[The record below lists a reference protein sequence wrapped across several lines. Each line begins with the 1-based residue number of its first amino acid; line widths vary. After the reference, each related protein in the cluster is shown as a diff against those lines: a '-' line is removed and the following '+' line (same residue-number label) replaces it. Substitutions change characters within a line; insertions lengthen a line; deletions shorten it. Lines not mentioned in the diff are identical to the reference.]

1 MSDKP
6 IFRSTTVLAI
16 RKNGEVAM
24 AADGQVTLG
33 NSVMKSNARKI
44 RKIYND
50 KILIGFAGSTADAF
64 NLFDKFEAKVNEYS
78 GDIVRAS
85 VELAKEWR
93 TDKMLR
99 RLEAMLTVCDK
110 DNTLII
116 SGSGDVVEPDH
127 GIAAIG
133 SGGNYALSAAR
144 AYMESSDLSAREIA
158 EKSLEIAG
166 DICIYTNKSITV
178 EEIK

>member
-1 MSDKP
+1 MGKRNKV
-6 IFRSTTVLAI
+6 RSTTVIAV

-33 NSVMKSNARKI
+33 NTIMKSEAKKI
-44 RKIYND
+44 RKIYDD

-64 NLFDKFEAKVNEYS
+64 NLFDKFEAKVKEYR
-78 GDIVRAS
+78 GNIVRAS

-93 TDKMLR
+93 TDKILR
-99 RLEAMLTVCDK
+99 RLEAMLIVADK
-110 DNTLII
+110 ENTLII
-116 SGSGDVVEPDH
+116 SGSGDVIEPDF

-144 AYMESSDLSAREIA
+144 AYLEGSNFSASEIA
-158 EKSLEIAG
+158 KKSLSIAA
-166 DICIYTNKSITV
+166 DICIYTNHSITL